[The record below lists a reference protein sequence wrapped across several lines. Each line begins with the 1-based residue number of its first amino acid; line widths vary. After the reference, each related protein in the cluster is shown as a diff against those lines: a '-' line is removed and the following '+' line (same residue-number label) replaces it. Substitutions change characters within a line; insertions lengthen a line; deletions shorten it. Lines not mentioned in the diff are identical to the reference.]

1 MSADDEDFL
10 TPRGLLVQGSF
21 VCDGPSFKDF
31 SAAVDASLELPYTQD
46 RFEGWSGLSSMG
58 WNALISELHPI
69 LDICYTDVQ
78 STVELGTYFREVGTV
93 CDKILDTASTAQTD
107 YDALFQ
113 GLNDLTN
120 DPDNEQLRAKV
131 KQLTADRLEGV
142 TTLEKKTNDT
152 FGGLKEGTDAVK
164 DCEDQL
170 KAIVDGFN
178 DSQMENE
185 LREYD
190 SEDYLEQDLAALE
203 YIKVSAVRVVI
214 TDLTAIAES
223 IEKLTVPAN
232 AIILGH
238 EKAKII
244 RKWEDLKTEVQN
256 FKDKYLS

>member
-1 MSADDEDFL
+1 MTEKH
-10 TPRGLLVQGSF
+10 Q
-21 VCDGPSFKDF
+21 
-31 SAAVDASLELPYTQD
+31 
-46 RFEGWSGLSSMG
+46 
-58 WNALISELHPI
+58 
-69 LDICYTDVQ
+69 DVQ
-78 STVELGTYFREVGTV
+78 STVELGVGFPNLRRLVSLNKTKDTKDEKQLTSV
-93 CDKILDTASTAQTD
+93 LLDLFQRN
-107 YDALFQ
+107 ALFQ

-120 DPDNEQLRAKV
+120 DPDNEQLRTKV
-131 KQLTADRLEGV
+131 KQLTSDRLEGV
-142 TTLEKKTNDT
+142 TTLESKTNDT

-203 YIKVSAVRVVI
+203 YIKVVI

-244 RKWEDLKTEVQN
+244 RKWEDLKVEVQN
-256 FKDKYLS
+256 FKDNYLS